1 VFDLPLRKDRK
12 LKAVKANSVAPESL
26 AAESALENLD
36 AAPVTEAITIADIF
50 NAVPNEDTLEALLDA
65 ESDEDFGLPQA
76 AAEKRAVLK
85 EWSAQDFANIYTR
98 FRPHLE
104 RHARRFLSN
113 QSQVDEVVQDAF
125 LYLMVTLPELD
136 SELGVLRFMKWKV
149 RLLCLD
155 VIRASGRAYI
165 NNIDDIAEPESN
177 EPEVGSE
184 LEHIEDAAIVRLA
197 LSKLNPR
204 HREVLLASMYEEK
217 SAAEIAAQVGLS
229 ENATRQLIFR
239 ARAAFKTALL
249 GSDVD
254 TTGMS
259 VSAIL
264 SVAARKAAAEAK
276 KVGAQ
281 AMVLVLFLMVAV
293 GAVVSFNNRG
303 DQASTV
309 AEGSATAGS
318 DSSPTGSSATSSASS
333 SPSNS
338 ATASA
343 TGKPSASP
351 SASASASASA
361 TASAA
366 ATSAATPIEWQ
377 ATSPSPAATPSQSPF
392 TNSALNQIYS
402 ADPTVAGAIKSASL
416 SSANSVQ
423 VFDVYDSVGS
433 HARLEVNN
441 ATGQITSA
449 VFDFTIQGKKY
460 FAYLNDQR
468 ISATTLGDG
477 SRAFTIAGVAKLPFD
492 AQGKVWDQTPF
503 AGSAVQLNVVF
514 EPDYNRIS
522 QTVFAVTAPKK

>member
-1 VFDLPLRKDRK
+1 MPLRKDRK
-12 LKAVKANSVAPESL
+12 LKAVKADSVAPET
-26 AAESALENLD
+26 APIAQNPD
-36 AAPVTEAITIADIF
+36 AAPITEAITIADIF

-65 ESDEDFGLPQA
+65 ESDEDFGLPEA

-165 NNIDDIAEPESN
+165 NNIDDIAEPESS

-303 DQASTV
+303 GQTATV
-309 AEGSATAGS
+309 AEGSSTPQGS
-318 DSSPTGSSATSSASS
+318 ESASASS
-333 SPSNS
+333 TPSAS
-338 ATASA
+338 ASASAAATAEPSA
-343 TGKPSASP
+343 SASASP

-361 TASAA
+361 TPSE
-366 ATSAATPIEWQ
+366 SATPIVWES
-377 ATSPSPAATPSQSPF
+377 ASPVATPTQSPLSATAVQGLFKPASVAYLVPTNVIGDEVLYRSYSDQGIFADFNYSTSNKVQPFKNLVLTFMVKDVPFF
-392 TNSALNQIYS
+392 TYPSNESAIFFADRQGNPRVVYYADLKYTLDRDKKTVLSENPLAKSTMRIEAAIDPASGRLNDINLI
-402 ADPTVAGAIKSASL
+402 VL
-416 SSANSVQ
+416 
-423 VFDVYDSVGS
+423 
-433 HARLEVNN
+433 
-441 ATGQITSA
+441 
-449 VFDFTIQGKKY
+449 QGK
-460 FAYLNDQR
+460 
-468 ISATTLGDG
+468 
-477 SRAFTIAGVAKLPFD
+477 
-492 AQGKVWDQTPF
+492 
-503 AGSAVQLNVVF
+503 
-514 EPDYNRIS
+514 
-522 QTVFAVTAPKK
+522 